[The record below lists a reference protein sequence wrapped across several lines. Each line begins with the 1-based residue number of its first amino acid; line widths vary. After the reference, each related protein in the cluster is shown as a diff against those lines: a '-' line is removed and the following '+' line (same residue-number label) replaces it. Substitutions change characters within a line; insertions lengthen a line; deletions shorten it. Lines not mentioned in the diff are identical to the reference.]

1 LTKATTNFPIQLATF
16 VGRDQELAEV
26 VKLVRGSRL
35 VTLTGMGGTGKTR
48 LALQAGAAMADEFAD
63 GVWLVDLAPVS
74 EPQLVVQQVASVFGV
89 NEQPNRS
96 LVDGMAEHFRS
107 SQLLV
112 VLDNCEHVVDSACQ
126 MAASLLQGTSALRVL
141 ATSREPLRLPGEAKY
156 AVPPLGVPD
165 AEHRLDATSVS
176 RFDAV
181 RLFISRGESV
191 RPGFRLT
198 SEATI
203 AVVEIC
209 RRLDGIPLAIELAAA
224 RLASFSPQQIEAH
237 LDHRF
242 RLLTGGSRAGLARQQ
257 TLQATIDWSYALLG
271 DRERSLFQRL
281 SVFQSAFSLEAAQ
294 QIASGEML
302 DELDVIEVLPR
313 IIDKSLIAVDPSHAE
328 VRYRLLETLRLYAS
342 DRWQPTGEKPVVEA
356 RHAMYFLELA
366 EEGTA
371 NLRISKHEEWMDP
384 LKAEHDN
391 LRQALRWSLDNA
403 EIETGMRLARALY
416 RFWLY
421 NDNHSEGAWWLEALL
436 TRTDIVHDSVRA
448 KALLGYGTLS
458 GGLSGKHSSRVGA
471 LREAVEMYRSMAQEQ
486 STRLDYAT
494 ALSNLGA
501 DLITTG
507 DTIEAEACYE
517 EALEIARALEV
528 QWGVSIVLE
537 NLARLAALDGRIEQA
552 WKRFDESVD
561 EARGLGSPRRIGD
574 ALAGKATFEGDRG
587 NLEDAIAAYEE
598 SIQAYVRAEYLSGVR
613 WSNADMAIAY
623 LRRDEFDR
631 ATELF
636 FPNAAALLDDQE
648 VVNRSFLLVDLAMHR
663 AEIDV
668 ASGDPA
674 RAASLI
680 GFIDG
685 LVEAGGLADYVDRH
699 QHLKQEIET
708 KDGSG

>member
-1 LTKATTNFPIQLATF
+1 LRDLERSEWVFQLARPALPSRFPTLRTLTKATTNFPIQLATF

-96 LVDGMAEHFRS
+96 LVDSMAEHFRS

-281 SVFQSAFSLEAAQ
+281 SVFQ
-294 QIASGEML
+294 
-302 DELDVIEVLPR
+302 
-313 IIDKSLIAVDPSHAE
+313 
-328 VRYRLLETLRLYAS
+328 
-342 DRWQPTGEKPVVEA
+342 
-356 RHAMYFLELA
+356 
-366 EEGTA
+366 
-371 NLRISKHEEWMDP
+371 
-384 LKAEHDN
+384 
-391 LRQALRWSLDNA
+391 
-403 EIETGMRLARALY
+403 
-416 RFWLY
+416 
-421 NDNHSEGAWWLEALL
+421 
-436 TRTDIVHDSVRA
+436 
-448 KALLGYGTLS
+448 
-458 GGLSGKHSSRVGA
+458 
-471 LREAVEMYRSMAQEQ
+471 
-486 STRLDYAT
+486 
-494 ALSNLGA
+494 
-501 DLITTG
+501 
-507 DTIEAEACYE
+507 
-517 EALEIARALEV
+517 
-528 QWGVSIVLE
+528 
-537 NLARLAALDGRIEQA
+537 
-552 WKRFDESVD
+552 
-561 EARGLGSPRRIGD
+561 
-574 ALAGKATFEGDRG
+574 
-587 NLEDAIAAYEE
+587 
-598 SIQAYVRAEYLSGVR
+598 
-613 WSNADMAIAY
+613 
-623 LRRDEFDR
+623 
-631 ATELF
+631 
-636 FPNAAALLDDQE
+636 
-648 VVNRSFLLVDLAMHR
+648 
-663 AEIDV
+663 
-668 ASGDPA
+668 
-674 RAASLI
+674 I
-680 GFIDG
+680 GF
-685 LVEAGGLADYVDRH
+685 
-699 QHLKQEIET
+699 
-708 KDGSG
+708 S